1 MDALENGH
9 DSRAAVNLHNN
20 EAGRFV
26 SIVVFC
32 YLSTF
37 SSTNLFIAACGCLW
51 LMRHFLYSR
60 LSKQLSKG
68 PVSVMV
74 CLEAAVFRRVGRS
87 WLISEKSVPIWK
99 SNTIKQRSWRWT
111 KLGWGLVTADNRGAI
126 TDTFSTVSGTELIY
140 MEDSPDYCAKN
151 LSLGQHGT
159 EGRECLQS
167 GKNLS
172 QWEKRSCKRLC
183 HECGLKVEERR
194 IETVSSCNC
203 KFHWCCTVKCE
214 TCTQIVTKYVCAKR
228 HKNRRPHN
236 NSRRRQHAR
245 NRWTHLC
252 NILICIFP
260 MLIYEILRYAVFS
273 LTVYYSAFQ
282 PLY

>member
-1 MDALENGH
+1 MLMANAKLSIFQAVKATLKRTCKCHGVSGSCSIQTCWTQLADFREIGTYLKIKHDQAKKLEMDKTRM
-9 DSRAAVNLHNN
+9 RAGN
-20 EAGRFV
+20 
-26 SIVVFC
+26 S
-32 YLSTF
+32 
-37 SSTNLFIAACGCLW
+37 
-51 LMRHFLYSR
+51 
-60 LSKQLSKG
+60 
-68 PVSVMV
+68 
-74 CLEAAVFRRVGRS
+74 
-87 WLISEKSVPIWK
+87 
-99 SNTIKQRSWRWT
+99 
-111 KLGWGLVTADNRGAI
+111 ADNRGAI

-252 NILICIFP
+252 KYINLYISNVNIWDFKICSFFSYCILFCIPASILDTGAFSFQLSIELITC
-260 MLIYEILRYAVFS
+260 
-273 LTVYYSAFQ
+273 
-282 PLY
+282 

>member
-1 MDALENGH
+1 MLMAN
-9 DSRAAVNLHNN
+9 A
-20 EAGRFV
+20 
-26 SIVVFC
+26 
-32 YLSTF
+32 TF
-37 SSTNLFIAACGCLW
+37 SVFQAVKA
-51 LMRHFLYSR
+51 
-60 LSKQLSKG
+60 LSKG

-111 KLGWGLVTADNRGAI
+111 KLGWGLVTARQSRRNHGHVQHRFRHRAHLYGRFSRLLREKPQPGTTWNRRQGMP
-126 TDTFSTVSGTELIY
+126 TKRKESFSVGE
-140 MEDSPDYCAKN
+140 
-151 LSLGQHGT
+151 
-159 EGRECLQS
+159 
-167 GKNLS
+167 
-172 QWEKRSCKRLC
+172 RSCKRLC

-252 NILICIFP
+252 KYINLYISNVNIWDFKICSFFSYCILFCIPASILDTGAFSFQLSIELITC
-260 MLIYEILRYAVFS
+260 
-273 LTVYYSAFQ
+273 
-282 PLY
+282 